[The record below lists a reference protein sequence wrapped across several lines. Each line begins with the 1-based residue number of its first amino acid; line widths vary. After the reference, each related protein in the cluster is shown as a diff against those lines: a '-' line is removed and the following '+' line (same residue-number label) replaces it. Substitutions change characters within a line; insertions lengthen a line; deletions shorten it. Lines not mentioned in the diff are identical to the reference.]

1 MYNDYLHIKSLKLAV
16 KLFDST
22 FLSLF
27 HVAFVK
33 IYYVRGCFYVQ
44 GGTFFTLRRGGKIP
58 S

>member
-16 KLFDST
+16 ILFDST

-27 HVAFVK
+27 MLHFVK
-33 IYYVRGCFYVQ
+33 IYYARGCFYVQ
-44 GGTFFTLRRGGKIP
+44 GGAFFTLRRGGKIP